1 MFADQISVLR
11 SRLRCVA
18 YDHRG
23 QGQSPPSPTPFDM
36 ETLFEDAVALIEKL
50 ALGPVH
56 FVGLSMGGFIGM
68 RLAAR
73 RPELVRSLV
82 LIDTAADAEP
92 FWNIPKYKLLALL
105 ARGLGYRSLLAP
117 IMKIMFAPA
126 FLGDPARSVQ
136 RQKMADHLAAL
147 RDEPTRAALQA
158 VISRQ
163 PIEPELSQISAP
175 TLVLH
180 GQDDKAIVESRARTM
195 AKGIRNARFVLI
207 PNAGHTSTV
216 EEPAAVNAALSE
228 FLFQQTA

>member
-36 ETLFEDAVALIEKL
+36 ETLYEDAVALIEKL

-92 FWNIPKYKLLALL
+92 LWNIPKYKLLALL

-117 IMKIMFAPA
+117 IMKIIYLRNQYCF
-126 FLGDPARSVQ
+126 SVC
-136 RQKMADHLAAL
+136 
-147 RDEPTRAALQA
+147 
-158 VISRQ
+158 
-163 PIEPELSQISAP
+163 
-175 TLVLH
+175 
-180 GQDDKAIVESRARTM
+180 
-195 AKGIRNARFVLI
+195 
-207 PNAGHTSTV
+207 PN
-216 EEPAAVNAALSE
+216 
-228 FLFQQTA
+228 